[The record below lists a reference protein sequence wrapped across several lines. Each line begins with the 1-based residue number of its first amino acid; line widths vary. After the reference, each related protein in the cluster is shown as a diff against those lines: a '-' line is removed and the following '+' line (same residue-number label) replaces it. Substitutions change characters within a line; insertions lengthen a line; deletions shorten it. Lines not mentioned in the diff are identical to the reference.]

1 MNLQDELYVPA
12 RPLTMRNVGMILF
25 GTTLFS
31 LSVNLFLQPLDLYAG
46 GIVGLANLF
55 RTLFLPSMSK
65 TLAGMINLCL
75 NIPLFILAWKTMKKK
90 MLIGTFLSILVQTI
104 LMSLVPIPKTPILD
118 DKLAGL
124 VISGVGGGI
133 GCGMILSNGGSAGGL
148 DLLGVFIAS
157 RNRKFSVGAFE
168 TAFNAVLYLV
178 CAILFSVPT
187 ALYSI
192 LYIICFSLAIDR
204 FHYQNIEIELVIFT
218 HHPEVED
225 IILKKYVRGVTKW
238 KGVGAYTKKDT
249 HVLVT
254 VLAKN
259 EVNFVKRDILEI
271 DPKAFIIEHGST
283 NVTGGYQKRLDN

>member
-1 MNLQDELYVPA
+1 MNLQDELYVPP
-12 RPLTMRNVGMILF
+12 RPLTKKNIGMILI
-25 GTTLFS
+25 GTVLFS

-46 GIVGLANLF
+46 GIVGLSNLF
-55 RTLFLPSMSK
+55 RTLFLPGLSK
-65 TLAGMINLCL
+65 TVAGIINMCL

-90 MLIGTFLSILVQTI
+90 MLVGTLLSLIVQTI
-104 LMSLVPIPKTPILD
+104 LMSMVPIPKTPILD
-118 DKLAGL
+118 DKLANL
-124 VISGVGGGI
+124 LISGVVGGI

-157 RNRKFSVGAFE
+157 RNRNFSVGKFE

-178 CAILFSVPT
+178 CAILFSIPT

-192 LYIICFSLAIDR
+192 LYVICFSLAIDR
-204 FHYQNIEIELVIFT
+204 FHYQNIEIELEIFT
-218 HHPEVED
+218 HHPEIED
-225 IILKKYVRGVTKW
+225 VILNKYVRGVTKW
-238 KGVGAYTKKDT
+238 KGVGAYTNEGT
-249 HVLVT
+249 NVLIT
-254 VLAKN
+254 VVAKN